1 MAAVSSVA
9 KLFALISAVA
19 AIWEIWTLAATAIFI
34 AFAVTVDVLKT
45 KKAYTVRC
53 EFSEGRLI
61 VTKIKLSGKTE
72 ILESAEAK
80 DMEEIDFSEAA
91 PSGDNVYIGFYD
103 DKTDDKILHINCG
116 GKDFYILSDIYMYSL
131 IIEAKEKRRNDLS

>member
-1 MAAVSSVA
+1 
-9 KLFALISAVA
+9 
-19 AIWEIWTLAATAIFI
+19 
-34 AFAVTVDVLKT
+34 
-45 KKAYTVRC
+45 
-53 EFSEGRLI
+53 
-61 VTKIKLSGKTE
+61 
-72 ILESAEAK
+72 
-80 DMEEIDFSEAA
+80 MEEIDFSEAA